1 MRMKKGEWKWQ
12 NKGEKMKK
20 FVLFLCVALNL
31 WALPLQTLPQTMQTN
46 IDKSRA
52 LLKKEANTDKA
63 AQQIIALFDKVFDYE
78 LMAKLS
84 LSKRYNTLTP
94 AQKSEFNKAFEE
106 QLKVSFTSKL
116 GLYKDEEIKVTT
128 MEKVKERMFLNSQ
141 MIINGEVKNIIFKFY
156 DKKGDWLVYDVD
168 ILGVSIIQTYR
179 SQFADLLDKADF
191 NTLLD
196 TLKATKFE
204 KINAR

>member
-1 MRMKKGEWKWQ
+1 
-12 NKGEKMKK
+12 MKK

-52 LLKKEANTDKA
+52 LLKKEVNTDKA

-106 QLKVSFTSKL
+106 QLKVIFTSKL

-128 MEKVKERMFLNSQ
+128 MDKVKERMFLNSQ

-156 DKKGDWLVYDVD
+156 DKKGDWLIYDVD

>member
-1 MRMKKGEWKWQ
+1 M
-12 NKGEKMKK
+12 
-20 FVLFLCVALNL
+20 
-31 WALPLQTLPQTMQTN
+31 
-46 IDKSRA
+46 
-52 LLKKEANTDKA
+52 
-63 AQQIIALFDKVFDYE
+63 
-78 LMAKLS
+78 
-84 LSKRYNTLTP
+84 
-94 AQKSEFNKAFEE
+94 
-106 QLKVSFTSKL
+106 SFTSKL

-128 MEKVKERMFLNSQ
+128 LDKVKERMFLNSQ

-156 DKKGDWLVYDVD
+156 DKKGDWLIYDVD

>member
-1 MRMKKGEWKWQ
+1 
-12 NKGEKMKK
+12 MKK

-116 GLYKDEEIKVTT
+116 GL
-128 MEKVKERMFLNSQ
+128 
-141 MIINGEVKNIIFKFY
+141 
-156 DKKGDWLVYDVD
+156 
-168 ILGVSIIQTYR
+168 
-179 SQFADLLDKADF
+179 
-191 NTLLD
+191 
-196 TLKATKFE
+196 
-204 KINAR
+204 